1 MTVDQEKGYVVFTEE
16 MKHTHTILVPNMLP
30 MHFKIIGKVME
41 KVGYKV
47 ELLETSGPRIAEMGL
62 KYVHNDTCYPA
73 ILVIGQFLDALQSGK
88 YDPDKVAL
96 ILFQTGGGCRASNY
110 IHLLRKALAKAGM
123 GHVPVISLS
132 MAGLEKHPG
141 FQLNLGLICR
151 MMYGVLYGDL
161 LMSLVNQVKPYEV
174 EKGSAQ
180 ALADRWTERLAL
192 EMTDGGRLSYR
203 RVKDNY
209 RRILDD
215 FAAIPVEERDTVKV
229 GIVGEIFVKYS
240 PLGNN
245 NLEQFLVNEG
255 AEAVIPGLLDFCLYC
270 VYNNIL
276 DYRLYGLQ
284 KKTQI
289 AYKVAYRYL
298 LGKEQDMIDIMNAHG
313 RFSPPTLFTHT
324 IDLVQG
330 TISMGVKMG
339 EGWLLTAEMLELAD
353 KGVDNIVC
361 TQPFGCLPNHICGKG
376 MMKPIKAKNP
386 NINIVA
392 IDYDA
397 GATKVNQENR
407 LKLMLANARKN
418 RERQRAGET
427 AVQAQAI
434 RADLVQP
441 AAAAVRAERD
451 EEERSSLSSP
461 ALKNA

>member
-1 MTVDQEKGYVVFTEE
+1 MSKENRDYVVFTEE
-16 MKHTHTILVPNMLP
+16 MKATHTILVPNMLP

-47 ELLETSGPRIAEMGL
+47 ELLETQGPQIAETGL

-73 ILVIGQFLDALQSGK
+73 ILVIGQFLDALQSGR

-96 ILFQTGGGCRASNY
+96 VLFQTGGGCRASNY
-110 IHLLRKALAKAGM
+110 IHLLRKALEKAGM

-132 MAGLEKHPG
+132 MTGLEKHPG
-141 FQLNLGLICR
+141 FQLTLPLVR
-151 MMYGVLYGDL
+151 EMMYGVLYGDL
-161 LMSLVNQVKPYEV
+161 LMTLVNQTKPYEV

-180 ALADRWTERLAL
+180 ALADRWTERLAA
-192 EMTDGGRLSYR
+192 EMTESRPPHLSHGEGQLPPHPGRLRRPAGGAVRQGDGGHRGGDLREVLPPGQQQPGAVPGGRGGRGGDPGPAGLLPLLRLQQR
-203 RVKDNY
+203 PGLQALRH
-209 RRILDD
+209 
-215 FAAIPVEERDTVKV
+215 AE
-229 GIVGEIFVKYS
+229 
-240 PLGNN
+240 
-245 NLEQFLVNEG
+245 EG
-255 AEAVIPGLLDFCLYC
+255 AAALPD
-270 VYNNIL
+270 
-276 DYRLYGLQ
+276 RLPVPAEEG
-284 KKTQI
+284 
-289 AYKVAYRYL
+289 AGHDRHH
-298 LGKEQDMIDIMNAHG
+298 DAHG
-313 RFSPPTLFTHT
+313 RFTPPTLFTHT
-324 IDLVQG
+324 ISLVQG

-353 KGVDNIVC
+353 KGVNNIVC

-376 MMKPIKAKNP
+376 MMKPIKAKEP
-386 NINIVA
+386 HINIVA